1 MAVVAKAEIAPALD
15 RLGAQTVTVPAG
27 GAVPVNWSVTAP
39 EGVDQLRWTVTAT
52 AAKNVAADRVQVEQR
67 VIPAVPEQ
75 IWGAYFARVG
85 AAVPVAPP
93 LGALPGRGGVEI
105 RLTASPAPAL
115 DGVRAYMRAYPYGCF
130 EQRLSRSVALGDR
143 EAWARQMAEL
153 PSYLDGTGLLR
164 YWPSDALPGS
174 VALTAYALSI
184 TADAGFVWPD
194 DQKQQ
199 MLGAM
204 EAVVNGRLGDENQGP
219 SDERL
224 LRLAALAA
232 LARNGASTPAMLT
245 QAAIPLS
252 HMPTATL
259 ADWLVTLDKT
269 PGNQARARAAAEA
282 ALRGRILFEGTRL
295 DLVDR
300 RTAPWWMMVSSDEMA
315 VKALL
320 AATGRRGWE
329 KDAPRMMI
337 GVALRQAQG
346 RWDTTPANAW
356 GTVAT
361 ERFAKAYPGASAGI
375 TTARLNGQTHTARLS
390 SGELLRFPLPK
401 GRAPLLLSHDA
412 SPAPW
417 AFVSVRAAV
426 PLTAPA
432 FAGYRVSRSV
442 QVLERQRPGQLTRG
456 DVVKVRIT
464 IEAPVDRTW
473 VVVDDPIPAG
483 ASVISGVGGQ
493 SALFAGQAGGD
504 AWPSY
509 IERGFDAW
517 RAYFDWL
524 PRGRTSVEYVLRINN
539 DGRFLMPPTRVE
551 AMYSPEIH
559 ADLPNQPVLVA
570 R

>member
-1 MAVVAKAEIAPALD
+1 
-15 RLGAQTVTVPAG
+15 
-27 GAVPVNWSVTAP
+27 
-39 EGVDQLRWTVTAT
+39 
-52 AAKNVAADRVQVEQR
+52 
-67 VIPAVPEQ
+67 
-75 IWGAYFARVG
+75 
-85 AAVPVAPP
+85 
-93 LGALPGRGGVEI
+93 
-105 RLTASPAPAL
+105 
-115 DGVRAYMRAYPYGCF
+115 
-130 EQRLSRSVALGDR
+130 
-143 EAWARQMAEL
+143 
-153 PSYLDGTGLLR
+153 
-164 YWPSDALPGS
+164 
-174 VALTAYALSI
+174 
-184 TADAGFVWPD
+184 
-194 DQKQQ
+194 
-199 MLGAM
+199 
-204 EAVVNGRLGDENQGP
+204 
-219 SDERL
+219 
-224 LRLAALAA
+224 
-232 LARNGASTPAMLT
+232 
-245 QAAIPLS
+245 
-252 HMPTATL
+252 
-259 ADWLVTLDKT
+259 
-269 PGNQARARAAAEA
+269 
-282 ALRGRILFEGTRL
+282 
-295 DLVDR
+295 
-300 RTAPWWMMVSSDEMA
+300 
-315 VKALL
+315 
-320 AATGRRGWE
+320 
-329 KDAPRMMI
+329 MMI
-337 GVALRQAQG
+337 GVALRQVQG
-346 RWDTTPANAW
+346 HWDTTPANAW

-361 ERFAKAYPGASAGI
+361 VRFAKAYPGASTGI
-375 TTARLNGQTHTARLS
+375 TTARLNGQTQTARLS

-401 GRAPLLLSHDA
+401 ERASLLLSHDA